1 MAAPKKRR
9 IPITID
15 MTPMVDIA
23 FLLLIFFMSTTV
35 FKKPEEVPVQL
46 PASHSVRKL
55 PETHVIVITVP
66 KKREGETQEHVLL
79 SLEVAALDY
88 NKGLSAQDPQTG
100 KILGVHF
107 PTDSLPKVINR
118 LQVDPQTLVQRVVIK
133 ADKSVNYAIVES
145 IMETLQKNNLNIV
158 NFVTD
163 LKSDLPGEASKP
175 TSDIG
180 GSSHDQFANR

>member
-9 IPITID
+9 IPISID

-55 PETHVIVITVP
+55 PETHVIVITIP
-66 KKREGETQEHVLL
+66 KKRETETEEHILMT
-79 SLEVAALDY
+79 LENAALDY
-88 NKGLSAQDPQTG
+88 NKGLSAQDPKTG
-100 KILGVHF
+100 RIAGRQF
-107 PTDSLPKVINR
+107 PVDSLPPIIHR
-118 LQVDPQTLVQRVVIK
+118 LQIDPQTLVQRVIVN
-133 ADKSVNYAIVES
+133 ADKGVPYGPIEKVL
-145 IMETLQKNNLNIV
+145 ETLQKNDLNIL

-163 LKSDLPGEASKP
+163 LKTDRPTEVVKP
-175 TSDIG
+175 KE
-180 GSSHDQFANR
+180 

>member
-9 IPITID
+9 IPISID

-55 PETHVIVITVP
+55 PETGVIVITVP
-66 KKREGETQEHVLL
+66 KKHEGEEREKILL
-79 SLEVAALDY
+79 TLENAALDY
-88 NKGLSAQDPQTG
+88 KYSLSAQDPQTG
-100 KILGVHF
+100 KISGRAFV
-107 PTDSLPKVINR
+107 TDSLPGVIKR
-118 LQVDPQTLVQRVVIK
+118 LLVDRLVSRVVIK
-133 ADKSVNYAIVES
+133 ADKIVDYGIVES
-145 IMETLQKNNLNIV
+145 ILETLQKNDLNIV

-163 LKSDLPGEASKP
+163 LKGDIPKDATKQPTADL
-175 TSDIG
+175 G
-180 GSSHDQFANR
+180 GIRNDQLAHR

>member
-9 IPITID
+9 IPISID

-55 PETHVIVITVP
+55 PETGVIVITIP
-66 KKREGETQEHVLL
+66 KKQEGESTEKILMT
-79 SLEVAALDY
+79 LENAALDY
-88 NKGLSAQDPQTG
+88 DNGLSQQNPQTG
-100 KILGVHF
+100 KISGKPFV
-107 PTDSLPKVINR
+107 TDSLPTVIKR
-118 LQVDPQTLVQRVVIK
+118 LLIKRLVSRVVIK
-133 ADKSVNYAIVES
+133 ADKVVDYGTVES
-145 IMETLQKNNLNIV
+145 VLETLQKNDLNIV

-163 LKSDLPGEASKP
+163 LKGDVPKDATKQPTADLS
-175 TSDIG
+175 
-180 GSSHDQFANR
+180 GSRNDQFAHR